1 MKDHEFGSR
10 MNSVASSR
18 SRTGAVRATGD
29 GEETKA
35 NGGGVSSSSTSAAF
49 CTASDKVL

>member
-1 MKDHEFGSR
+1 MVPRDRSKARGMKRPWVWIQR

-29 GEETKA
+29 GEETK
-35 NGGGVSSSSTSAAF
+35 G
-49 CTASDKVL
+49 